1 MPNGWASPSNSLDP
15 WRGSRGRWAV
25 VGGRWSVDGGRWS
38 VVGGREN
45 SMTVKSYQELE
56 VWRKAMTFVEIVY
69 RAAQA
74 FPREEQFGL
83 TSQLRRAAVSI
94 PSNIAEGQG
103 RHTTQAFQHHLSI
116 AYGSLQETETQIM
129 LAHRL
134 GYLPQSDQDQ
144 LLSAASEIGRLLN
157 GLQRSLTARSSGR

>member
-1 MPNGWASPSNSLDP
+1 
-15 WRGSRGRWAV
+15 
-25 VGGRWSVDGGRWS
+25 
-38 VVGGREN
+38 
-45 SMTVKSYQELE
+45 MTVKCYQELE

-69 RAAQA
+69 RATQA

-103 RHTTQAFQHHLSI
+103 RHTTQAFQHHPSI
-116 AYGSLQETETQIM
+116 ARGSLQAAETQIL

-134 GYLPQSDQDQ
+134 GYIIEAEQDQ
-144 LLSAASEIGRLLN
+144 LLSATGEIARMLN
-157 GLQRSLTARSSGR
+157 GLQRSLTARQYNHRPLTTDH